1 MSRIPINSIL
11 RPTRNSILPKACTSA
26 RLPRFCPSTTGPFR
40 AAHGRSFSA
49 AWASSEGRGVR
60 MKVSYLF
67 GGLAGLGMLLT
78 IYGLLEYYFSL
89 STWPEPVRTP
99 LKAALKARNRGDIEL
114 AERYFKKAIDAALSL
129 PTSSLEPNP
138 LLKITGIYV
147 TLSSMLESD
156 GQLVKS
162 YIALR
167 EAFLLCGP
175 RALEADYAMAPGQ
188 WGQVAFEEHRRAIGL
203 AQRIGQLALHI
214 STSRL
219 PPAYP
224 SYNETIATPT
234 TLETQ
239 SIIDKKSWDEA
250 AEHFLEKALTA
261 MLHLGLTSE
270 GKNRVV
276 VGRDINL
283 PDSLPDDEDN
293 GRVDKRGLGITMESL
308 AEVYAKKGR
317 YDLAMQLIL
326 QAISILLPPQKQDV
340 EIKDQCQAALLMTT
354 LSSHL
359 LHPPSEQNLKHSRSW
374 SLEALRLSERALKEK
389 GLTME
394 NAVCTRARSVAI
406 YDMGIISEM
415 QGDLTTAEKYF
426 AQAIDYAREV
436 GFPEARREA
445 SEGLKRVRIQQE
457 KKR

>member
-1 MSRIPINSIL
+1 
-11 RPTRNSILPKACTSA
+11 
-26 RLPRFCPSTTGPFR
+26 
-40 AAHGRSFSA
+40 
-49 AWASSEGRGVR
+49 

-188 WGQVAFEEHRRAIGL
+188 WGPVAFEEHRRAIGL
-203 AQRIGQLALHI
+203 AQKIGQLALHI
-214 STSRL
+214 STSRF
-219 PPAYP
+219 PPPYP
-224 SYNETIATPT
+224 SYDETIATST
-234 TLETQ
+234 TSETQ
-239 SIIDKKSWDEA
+239 STIDSPRAKTHQNPSDESTLGGIAKMEDNEKQKRKETTEKSLKGKEREKSWDEA
-250 AEHFLEKALTA
+250 AERYLEKALTA
-261 MLHLGLTSE
+261 MLHLGLTGE
-270 GKNRVV
+270 EKNRVV
-276 VGRDINL
+276 VGRGINL
-283 PDSLPDDEDN
+283 PDPPLDDEDN

-359 LHPPSEQNLKHSRSW
+359 LHPPSEQNLKHSKSW

-406 YDMGIISEM
+406 YDMGVISEM

-426 AQAIDYAREV
+426 AQAIDYAKEV